1 MFKTVLVPLDGSL
14 VAECAL
20 PHAAAIGGALG
31 AEVVL
36 LRVMEGVSG
45 APARPADPL
54 TWQMRKMEGAAYL
67 DKVRSRMEAS
77 GLQVRTEI
85 LEGNAATRIVEYAQA
100 IACDLLVMSTHG
112 RGGLA
117 PWSAGSVT
125 QKVLERVKT
134 SVLLVRAFEAAGDEG
149 LAHRYQRIVLPLD
162 GSKRA
167 ESVLPVALR
176 LAERWNA
183 TVLLIHVVRQTQGMR
198 LAAPASGSDELAE
211 ELARRTASD
220 AANYLRR
227 IEARLGMRSEVRV
240 VVSDKAALAI
250 ESEVSSGDLVLATAH
265 GYGCDTHRRY
275 GSTIAEVIHYGSG
288 PLLIYQ
294 DMRPEQISS
303 TALERTIQEMRG
315 ERTRDELWPLARPE
329 RINWHANAA

>member
-1 MFKTVLVPLDGSL
+1 MFERVLVPLDGSSL
-14 VAECAL
+14 AERAL
-20 PHAAAIGGALG
+20 PHAAVVAGALE

-45 APARPADPL
+45 APLRPADPL

-67 DKVRSRMEAS
+67 DKVRSRMVAS

-100 IACDLLVMSTHG
+100 IDCDLLVMSTHG

-134 SVLLVRAFEAAGDEG
+134 SVLLVRAFGEGGDET

-162 GSKRA
+162 GSQRA
-167 ESVLPVALR
+167 ESVLPVAVR
-176 LAERWNA
+176 LAERWHA
-183 TVLLIHVVRQTQGMR
+183 SLLLIHVVARTQGIR
-198 LAAPASGSDELAE
+198 LAAPGSGSDELAE

-220 AANYLRR
+220 AADYLRR
-227 IEARLGMRSEVRV
+227 IEARLGVGSEVRV

-250 ESEVSSGDLVLATAH
+250 ESEVSSGDLVLASAH
-265 GYGCDTHRRY
+265 GYGCDSHRRY
-275 GSTIAEVIHYGSG
+275 GSTIGEDIHYGSG
-288 PLLIYQ
+288 PLLIFQ
-294 DMRPEQISS
+294 EMRPEQISA
-303 TALERTIQEMRG
+303 TALETAVQEMRG
-315 ERTRDELWPLARPE
+315 ERPRNDVWPLARPE